1 MSDRFKAIH
10 MEEQPAEERR
20 KNFLEVPLGYTEEQ
34 AVEEANR
41 CLQCKNAPCIE
52 GCPVTIDIKTFIG
65 QIQDRDFSGAIQTIY
80 KSDILPC
87 VTGRVCPQE
96 NQCQEKCVLGKKG
109 DPISI
114 GHLERYVA
122 DRDLDRRREEQKKA
136 DKKPAANAEKAA
148 VIGSGPAGIA
158 CAADLNRYG
167 YNVTIFEGFHKAGGV
182 LTYGIP
188 EFRLPK
194 AIVDTEIYDLEHNGV
209 TIIKNALTGRTMTVG
224 DLFDDGYKAVFL
236 GSGAGLPRFMNI
248 PGENLNNVQ
257 SANEFLTRVN
267 LMKAHRYPEYDTPVK
282 YGKNCAVIGGG
293 NVALDVA
300 RTAMRLGAENVYLIY
315 RRSEEEM
322 PARLEEVRHAKEEGI
337 QLMTLTNPLRYNGD
351 EKGFLQSAEC
361 LRMELGEPDDSGRR
375 RPVPVEGSEFT
386 IEIDVCVVAIG
397 STPNPLIA
405 RTTPGLETGRNGVLN
420 VDETMMC
427 SIPGVFAGGDSV
439 TGAATVITAMGAGRL
454 AAKGMHEYIQKN
466 R

>member
-1 MSDRFKAIH
+1 MD
-10 MEEQPAEERR
+10 EQPADKRR
-20 KNFLEVPLGYTEEQ
+20 SNFLEVPLGYNEDQ
-34 AVEEANR
+34 AVAEAMR

-52 GCPVTIDIKTFIG
+52 GCPVSIDIKTFIG
-65 QIQDRDFSGAIQTIY
+65 HIQNRDYRSAVDTIY
-80 KSDILPC
+80 ESDILPC

-96 NQCQEKCVLGKKG
+96 NQCQERCVLGKKG
-109 DPISI
+109 ESVSI
-114 GHLERYVA
+114 GHLERFVA
-122 DRDLDRRREEQKKA
+122 DRDLDRRREEQAKDVTLPPKNG
-136 DKKPAANAEKAA
+136 DKIA
-148 VIGSGPAGIA
+148 VVGSGPAGIA
-158 CAADLNRYG
+158 CAADLNRLG
-167 YNVTIFEGFHKAGGV
+167 YEVTIFEGFHKAGGV

-194 AIVDTEIYDLEHNGV
+194 DIVDTEIRDLEHNGV
-209 TIIKNALTGRTMTVG
+209 RIITNALTGRAMTVEE
-224 DLFDDGYKAVFL
+224 LFNQGYRAVFL

-267 LMKAHRYPEYDTPVK
+267 LMKAHQYPEYDTPVK

-300 RTAMRLGAENVYLIY
+300 RTALRLGSENVYLIY
-315 RRSEEEM
+315 RRSEQEM

-337 QLMTLTNPLRYNGD
+337 TLMTLTNPLRYIGD
-351 EKGFLQSAEC
+351 EKGFLTAVEC
-361 LRMELGEPDDSGRR
+361 MKMELGEPDESGRR
-375 RPVPVEGSEFT
+375 RPVPLEGSEFT
-386 IEIDVCVVAIG
+386 LDIDVCVVAIG

-405 RTTPGLETGRNGVLN
+405 KTTPGLETGRNGVIT
-420 VDETMMC
+420 VDENMMT

-439 TGAATVITAMGAGRL
+439 TGAATVITAMGAGRD
-454 AAKGMHEYIQKN
+454 AAAGIHSYLQN